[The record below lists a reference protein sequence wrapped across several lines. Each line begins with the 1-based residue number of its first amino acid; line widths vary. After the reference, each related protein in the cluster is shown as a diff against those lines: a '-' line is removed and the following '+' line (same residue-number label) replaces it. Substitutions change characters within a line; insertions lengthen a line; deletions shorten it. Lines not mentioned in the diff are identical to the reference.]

1 VAFKISLDG
10 ERRVVNVVLTGIIDV
25 STAPV
30 MVTEARSVATESGF
44 NILYDFRNA
53 VPGDV
58 KNTDVFWFPRNIPAL
73 TKPDAG
79 RTRTALLHEPPA
91 RELAHFWETT
101 FRNVGLQA
109 RAFEDEAA
117 AYAWLAEKA

>member
-1 VAFKISLDG
+1 MAFKISLDG
-10 ERRVVNVVLTGIIDV
+10 ERRVVDVVMTGIVDI

-30 MVTEARSVATESGF
+30 MVTEARSVAAENGF

-53 VPGDV
+53 RPGDV
-58 KNTDVFWFPRNIPAL
+58 KNTDVFWYPRNIPAL
-73 TKPDAG
+73 AKSNAG
-79 RTRTALLHEPPA
+79 RTRTALLHTPAA

-109 RAFEDEAA
+109 SAFEDEAA